1 MDDGIGIRELSSE
14 LSERSLIAHP
24 HRTQPDEKFVNFFFE
39 QKKFVKIVS
48 GAFVCNYVSR
58 DGT

>member
-24 HRTQPDEKFVNFFFE
+24 HRTQPDEKFV
-39 QKKFVKIVS
+39 KIVS